1 MANKQVIVVGAVAY
15 DPKVVAIWEMIND
28 FFRTRGIQND
38 YVLFS
43 NYEAQVEALL
53 RGTIDIAWNTN
64 LAYIRVHRR
73 TGGQCRVLA
82 MRDTDV
88 QFATILIAGTDS
100 GIKSISDLKGKRVA
114 FGSRDSGQA
123 AILPEYFLKTHGI
136 DVQKDIRLTRFDLD
150 VGKHGDTGTSEVAVL
165 EAVTKGEADAGAV
178 GDTYWARTLAAG
190 GVDRNKV
197 KPIWTSPPYCHCNFT
212 VLGERYGKDLEAW
225 TEALLQMDYNNP
237 AHRIIMDMEGLKR
250 WVLPQL
256 AGYKPLFE
264 AVEAVGYFSAS
275 A

>member
-1 MANKQVIVVGAVAY
+1 MFCARIPATVQSASMAKTQRIAVGAVAY
-15 DPKVVAIWEMIND
+15 DPKVVTIWEMIND
-28 FFRTRGIQND
+28 FFRARGIPSD

-53 RGTIDIAWNTN
+53 STS
-64 LAYIRVHRR
+64 
-73 TGGQCRVLA
+73 
-82 MRDTDV
+82 
-88 QFATILIAGTDS
+88 ILIAGTNT
-100 GIKSISDLKGKRVA
+100 GITSIWDLRGKRLA

-123 AILPEYFLKTHGI
+123 AILPEYFLGINGI
-136 DVQKDIRLTRFDLD
+136 DVQKDVRLTRFDLD

-197 KPIWTSPPYCHCNFT
+197 KPFWTSSPYCHCNLT
-212 VLGERYGKDLEAW
+212 VLEERYAQDLEAW

-237 AHRIIMDMEGLKR
+237 AHRTIMDMEGLKR
-250 WVLPQL
+250 WVRPQL

-264 AVEAVGYFSAS
+264 AVQAVGY
-275 A
+275 